1 MKQLFNKII
10 GDKNISFLCLS
21 IVFLILGLINPKVNI
36 ERDIHNYI
44 FVVDISQSMLTKDMS
59 IEGQKVS
66 RLDYSKKLL
75 QGIMDQLPCKT
86 NVSIGMFAGVS
97 VAATY
102 TPINICDNYS
112 AINSTIQHLDW
123 RSVWSGNS
131 RIREG
136 LSNLA
141 RLIRS
146 FPQSAR
152 VVFLTDG
159 EEAPRLHTFNT
170 RDLSQFQGETDWL
183 MVGIGSEE
191 GSAIPKY
198 DSENQLIGFW
208 SVDSFALQPGI
219 AQISESNIGARND
232 SIAFSESDRYIS
244 KLNEKYLIEI
254 TSMIK
259 GHYIKGDSVNSVIS
273 KMTIEHIEKA
283 IECCQKLNSKY
294 YSFHA
299 GFLCDIKV
307 SELGKKVEKKRMP
320 TLFLHEIAHSMGA
333 VFKCSPNVENGHIK
347 GENNDLMNSNSN
359 NVLDKKNDDYYDH
372 EISDCPD
379 LIDSVYFTPT
389 SNTPYDPFE
398 WACLKR
404 DDWKLTNKKFKY
416 EGNTCFLTDDYVS
429 GPPKW
434 LKNARK
440 RDLDEY

>member
-208 SVDSFALQPGI
+208 SIDSFALQPGI

-232 SIAFSESDRYIS
+232 SIAFSESDRYVS

-259 GHYIKGDSVNSVIS
+259 GQYVKGDSVNSVIS
-273 KMTIEHIEKA
+273 KMNMIPPSWRDK
-283 IECCQKLNSKY
+283 
-294 YSFHA
+294 
-299 GFLCDIKV
+299 
-307 SELGKKVEKKRMP
+307 SELPLRNLFV
-320 TLFLHEIAHSMGA
+320 TLSLIFFLLRFNKLLSTIS
-333 VFKCSPNVENGHIK
+333 F
-347 GENNDLMNSNSN
+347 L
-359 NVLDKKNDDYYDH
+359 KKN
-372 EISDCPD
+372 
-379 LIDSVYFTPT
+379 
-389 SNTPYDPFE
+389 
-398 WACLKR
+398 
-404 DDWKLTNKKFKY
+404 KK
-416 EGNTCFLTDDYVS
+416 TI
-429 GPPKW
+429 
-434 LKNARK
+434 A
-440 RDLDEY
+440 

>member
-86 NVSIGMFAGVS
+86 NVSVGMFAGVS

-208 SVDSFALQPGI
+208 SIDSFALQPGI

-259 GHYIKGDSVNSVIS
+259 GQYVKGDSVNSVVS
-273 KMTIEHIEKA
+273 KMNMIPPSWRD
-283 IECCQKLNSKY
+283 N
-294 YSFHA
+294 
-299 GFLCDIKV
+299 
-307 SELGKKVEKKRMP
+307 SELPLRNLFV
-320 TLFLHEIAHSMGA
+320 TLSLIFFLLRFNKLLSTIS
-333 VFKCSPNVENGHIK
+333 F
-347 GENNDLMNSNSN
+347 L
-359 NVLDKKNDDYYDH
+359 KKN
-372 EISDCPD
+372 
-379 LIDSVYFTPT
+379 
-389 SNTPYDPFE
+389 
-398 WACLKR
+398 
-404 DDWKLTNKKFKY
+404 KK
-416 EGNTCFLTDDYVS
+416 TI
-429 GPPKW
+429 
-434 LKNARK
+434 A
-440 RDLDEY
+440 

>member
-10 GDKNISFLCLS
+10 GDKNISFLFLS

-59 IEGQKVS
+59 IDGQKVS

-219 AQISESNIGARND
+219 AQISQSNIGARND

-259 GHYIKGDSVNSVIS
+259 GQYVKGDSVNSVVS
-273 KMTIEHIEKA
+273 KMNMIPPSWRDK
-283 IECCQKLNSKY
+283 
-294 YSFHA
+294 
-299 GFLCDIKV
+299 
-307 SELGKKVEKKRMP
+307 SELPLRNLFV
-320 TLFLHEIAHSMGA
+320 TLSLIFFLLRFNKLLSTIT
-333 VFKCSPNVENGHIK
+333 F
-347 GENNDLMNSNSN
+347 L
-359 NVLDKKNDDYYDH
+359 KKN
-372 EISDCPD
+372 
-379 LIDSVYFTPT
+379 
-389 SNTPYDPFE
+389 
-398 WACLKR
+398 
-404 DDWKLTNKKFKY
+404 KK
-416 EGNTCFLTDDYVS
+416 TI
-429 GPPKW
+429 
-434 LKNARK
+434 A
-440 RDLDEY
+440 

>member
-21 IVFLILGLINPKVNI
+21 IIFLILGLINPKVNI

-59 IEGQKVS
+59 IDGQKVS

-219 AQISESNIGARND
+219 AQISQSNIGARND

-259 GHYIKGDSVNSVIS
+259 GQYVKGDSVNSVVS
-273 KMTIEHIEKA
+273 KMNMIPPSWRDK
-283 IECCQKLNSKY
+283 
-294 YSFHA
+294 
-299 GFLCDIKV
+299 
-307 SELGKKVEKKRMP
+307 SELPLRNLFVTLSLIFFLLRFNKLLP
-320 TLFLHEIAHSMGA
+320 TISFL
-333 VFKCSPNVENGHIK
+333 
-347 GENNDLMNSNSN
+347 
-359 NVLDKKNDDYYDH
+359 KKN
-372 EISDCPD
+372 
-379 LIDSVYFTPT
+379 
-389 SNTPYDPFE
+389 
-398 WACLKR
+398 
-404 DDWKLTNKKFKY
+404 KK
-416 EGNTCFLTDDYVS
+416 TI
-429 GPPKW
+429 
-434 LKNARK
+434 A
-440 RDLDEY
+440 

>member
-112 AINSTIQHLDW
+112 AVNSTIQHLDW

-219 AQISESNIGARND
+219 AQISQSNIGARND

-259 GHYIKGDSVNSVIS
+259 GQYVKGDSVNSVVS
-273 KMTIEHIEKA
+273 KMNMIPPSWRDK
-283 IECCQKLNSKY
+283 
-294 YSFHA
+294 
-299 GFLCDIKV
+299 
-307 SELGKKVEKKRMP
+307 SELPLRNLFV
-320 TLFLHEIAHSMGA
+320 TLSLIFFLLRFNKLLSTIS
-333 VFKCSPNVENGHIK
+333 F
-347 GENNDLMNSNSN
+347 L
-359 NVLDKKNDDYYDH
+359 KKN
-372 EISDCPD
+372 
-379 LIDSVYFTPT
+379 
-389 SNTPYDPFE
+389 
-398 WACLKR
+398 
-404 DDWKLTNKKFKY
+404 KK
-416 EGNTCFLTDDYVS
+416 TI
-429 GPPKW
+429 
-434 LKNARK
+434 A
-440 RDLDEY
+440 

>member
-59 IEGQKVS
+59 IDGQKVS

-259 GHYIKGDSVNSVIS
+259 GQYVKGDSVNSVVS
-273 KMTIEHIEKA
+273 KMNMIPPSWRDK
-283 IECCQKLNSKY
+283 
-294 YSFHA
+294 
-299 GFLCDIKV
+299 
-307 SELGKKVEKKRMP
+307 SELPLRNLFV
-320 TLFLHEIAHSMGA
+320 TLSLIFFLLRFNKLLSTIS
-333 VFKCSPNVENGHIK
+333 F
-347 GENNDLMNSNSN
+347 L
-359 NVLDKKNDDYYDH
+359 KKN
-372 EISDCPD
+372 
-379 LIDSVYFTPT
+379 
-389 SNTPYDPFE
+389 
-398 WACLKR
+398 
-404 DDWKLTNKKFKY
+404 KK
-416 EGNTCFLTDDYVS
+416 TI
-429 GPPKW
+429 
-434 LKNARK
+434 A
-440 RDLDEY
+440 

>member
-1 MKQLFNKII
+1 MKQIFNKII

-112 AINSTIQHLDW
+112 AVNSTIQHLDW

-170 RDLSQFQGETDWL
+170 RDLSKFQGEADWL

-208 SVDSFALQPGI
+208 SIDSFALQPGI
-219 AQISESNIGARND
+219 AQISESNIGTRND

-259 GHYIKGDSVNSVIS
+259 GQYVKGDSVNSVVS
-273 KMTIEHIEKA
+273 KMNMIPPSWRDK
-283 IECCQKLNSKY
+283 
-294 YSFHA
+294 
-299 GFLCDIKV
+299 
-307 SELGKKVEKKRMP
+307 SELPLRNLFV
-320 TLFLHEIAHSMGA
+320 TLSLIFFLLRFNKLLSTIT
-333 VFKCSPNVENGHIK
+333 F
-347 GENNDLMNSNSN
+347 L
-359 NVLDKKNDDYYDH
+359 KKN
-372 EISDCPD
+372 
-379 LIDSVYFTPT
+379 
-389 SNTPYDPFE
+389 
-398 WACLKR
+398 
-404 DDWKLTNKKFKY
+404 KK
-416 EGNTCFLTDDYVS
+416 TI
-429 GPPKW
+429 
-434 LKNARK
+434 A
-440 RDLDEY
+440 

>member
-1 MKQLFNKII
+1 MKQLLYKII
-10 GDKNISFLCLS
+10 GDKNIIFLCLS
-21 IVFLILGLINPKVNI
+21 IVFLILGLINPKVSI

-208 SVDSFALQPGI
+208 SIDSFALQPGI

-273 KMTIEHIEKA
+273 KMNTIPPSWRD
-283 IECCQKLNSKY
+283 N
-294 YSFHA
+294 
-299 GFLCDIKV
+299 
-307 SELGKKVEKKRMP
+307 SELPLRNLFVTLSLVFFLLRFNKLLPTISFLKKKKK
-320 TLFLHEIAHSMGA
+320 TIA
-333 VFKCSPNVENGHIK
+333 
-347 GENNDLMNSNSN
+347 
-359 NVLDKKNDDYYDH
+359 
-372 EISDCPD
+372 
-379 LIDSVYFTPT
+379 
-389 SNTPYDPFE
+389 
-398 WACLKR
+398 
-404 DDWKLTNKKFKY
+404 
-416 EGNTCFLTDDYVS
+416 
-429 GPPKW
+429 
-434 LKNARK
+434 
-440 RDLDEY
+440 

>member
-1 MKQLFNKII
+1 
-10 GDKNISFLCLS
+10 
-21 IVFLILGLINPKVNI
+21 
-36 ERDIHNYI
+36 
-44 FVVDISQSMLTKDMS
+44 
-59 IEGQKVS
+59 
-66 RLDYSKKLL
+66 
-75 QGIMDQLPCKT
+75 MDQLPCKT

-183 MVGIGSEE
+183 VVGIGSEE

-208 SVDSFALQPGI
+208 SIDSFALQPGI

-259 GHYIKGDSVNSVIS
+259 GQYTKGDSVNSVVS
-273 KMTIEHIEKA
+273 KMNMIPPSWRD
-283 IECCQKLNSKY
+283 N
-294 YSFHA
+294 
-299 GFLCDIKV
+299 
-307 SELGKKVEKKRMP
+307 SELPLRNLFVTLSLVFFLLRFNKLLP
-320 TLFLHEIAHSMGA
+320 TLSFLKKKKKTIA
-333 VFKCSPNVENGHIK
+333 
-347 GENNDLMNSNSN
+347 
-359 NVLDKKNDDYYDH
+359 
-372 EISDCPD
+372 
-379 LIDSVYFTPT
+379 
-389 SNTPYDPFE
+389 
-398 WACLKR
+398 
-404 DDWKLTNKKFKY
+404 
-416 EGNTCFLTDDYVS
+416 
-429 GPPKW
+429 
-434 LKNARK
+434 
-440 RDLDEY
+440 

>member
-1 MKQLFNKII
+1 MRELFQKII
-10 GDKNISFLCLS
+10 GDKNIIFLCLS
-21 IVFLILGLINPKVNI
+21 IIFLILGLINPKVTI

-59 IEGQKVS
+59 IEGKEVS

-112 AINSTIQHLDW
+112 AVNSTIQHLDW

-170 RDLSQFQGETDWL
+170 RDLSKFQGEADWL

-259 GHYIKGDSVNSVIS
+259 GQYVKGDSVNSVVS
-273 KMTIEHIEKA
+273 KMNMIPPSWRDK
-283 IECCQKLNSKY
+283 
-294 YSFHA
+294 
-299 GFLCDIKV
+299 
-307 SELGKKVEKKRMP
+307 SELPLRNLFV
-320 TLFLHEIAHSMGA
+320 TLSLIFFLLRFNKLLSTIS
-333 VFKCSPNVENGHIK
+333 F
-347 GENNDLMNSNSN
+347 L
-359 NVLDKKNDDYYDH
+359 KKN
-372 EISDCPD
+372 
-379 LIDSVYFTPT
+379 
-389 SNTPYDPFE
+389 
-398 WACLKR
+398 
-404 DDWKLTNKKFKY
+404 KK
-416 EGNTCFLTDDYVS
+416 TI
-429 GPPKW
+429 
-434 LKNARK
+434 A
-440 RDLDEY
+440 

>member
-208 SVDSFALQPGI
+208 SIDSFALQPGI
-219 AQISESNIGARND
+219 AQISQSNIGARND

-259 GHYIKGDSVNSVIS
+259 GQYVKGDSVNSVVS
-273 KMTIEHIEKA
+273 KMNMIPPSWRDK
-283 IECCQKLNSKY
+283 
-294 YSFHA
+294 
-299 GFLCDIKV
+299 
-307 SELGKKVEKKRMP
+307 SELPLRNLFV
-320 TLFLHEIAHSMGA
+320 TLSLIFFLLRFNKLLSTIS
-333 VFKCSPNVENGHIK
+333 F
-347 GENNDLMNSNSN
+347 L
-359 NVLDKKNDDYYDH
+359 KKN
-372 EISDCPD
+372 
-379 LIDSVYFTPT
+379 
-389 SNTPYDPFE
+389 
-398 WACLKR
+398 
-404 DDWKLTNKKFKY
+404 KK
-416 EGNTCFLTDDYVS
+416 TI
-429 GPPKW
+429 
-434 LKNARK
+434 A
-440 RDLDEY
+440 

>member
-59 IEGQKVS
+59 IDGQKVS

-208 SVDSFALQPGI
+208 SIDSFALQPGI
-219 AQISESNIGARND
+219 AQISESNIGTRND

-259 GHYIKGDSVNSVIS
+259 GQYVKGDSVNSVVS
-273 KMTIEHIEKA
+273 KMNMIPPSWRDK
-283 IECCQKLNSKY
+283 
-294 YSFHA
+294 
-299 GFLCDIKV
+299 
-307 SELGKKVEKKRMP
+307 SELPLRNLFVTLSLIFFLLRFNKLLP
-320 TLFLHEIAHSMGA
+320 TISFL
-333 VFKCSPNVENGHIK
+333 
-347 GENNDLMNSNSN
+347 
-359 NVLDKKNDDYYDH
+359 KKN
-372 EISDCPD
+372 
-379 LIDSVYFTPT
+379 
-389 SNTPYDPFE
+389 
-398 WACLKR
+398 
-404 DDWKLTNKKFKY
+404 KK
-416 EGNTCFLTDDYVS
+416 TI
-429 GPPKW
+429 
-434 LKNARK
+434 A
-440 RDLDEY
+440 

>member
-21 IVFLILGLINPKVNI
+21 IFFLILGLINPKVSI

-208 SVDSFALQPGI
+208 SIDSFALQPGI

-259 GHYIKGDSVNSVIS
+259 GQYVKGDSVNSVVS
-273 KMTIEHIEKA
+273 KMNMIPPSWRD
-283 IECCQKLNSKY
+283 N
-294 YSFHA
+294 
-299 GFLCDIKV
+299 
-307 SELGKKVEKKRMP
+307 SELPLRNLFV
-320 TLFLHEIAHSMGA
+320 TLSLIFFLLRFNKLLSTIT
-333 VFKCSPNVENGHIK
+333 F
-347 GENNDLMNSNSN
+347 L
-359 NVLDKKNDDYYDH
+359 KKN
-372 EISDCPD
+372 
-379 LIDSVYFTPT
+379 
-389 SNTPYDPFE
+389 
-398 WACLKR
+398 
-404 DDWKLTNKKFKY
+404 KK
-416 EGNTCFLTDDYVS
+416 TI
-429 GPPKW
+429 
-434 LKNARK
+434 A
-440 RDLDEY
+440 

>member
-1 MKQLFNKII
+1 MKQLLYKII

-21 IVFLILGLINPKVNI
+21 IVFLILGLINPKVSI

-141 RLIRS
+141 SLIRS

-208 SVDSFALQPGI
+208 SIDSFALQPGI

-259 GHYIKGDSVNSVIS
+259 GQYIKGDSVNSVVS
-273 KMTIEHIEKA
+273 KMNTIPPSWRD
-283 IECCQKLNSKY
+283 N
-294 YSFHA
+294 
-299 GFLCDIKV
+299 
-307 SELGKKVEKKRMP
+307 SELPLRNLFVTLSLVFFLLRFNKLLPTIYFLKKKKK
-320 TLFLHEIAHSMGA
+320 TIA
-333 VFKCSPNVENGHIK
+333 
-347 GENNDLMNSNSN
+347 
-359 NVLDKKNDDYYDH
+359 
-372 EISDCPD
+372 
-379 LIDSVYFTPT
+379 
-389 SNTPYDPFE
+389 
-398 WACLKR
+398 
-404 DDWKLTNKKFKY
+404 
-416 EGNTCFLTDDYVS
+416 
-429 GPPKW
+429 
-434 LKNARK
+434 
-440 RDLDEY
+440 

>member
-152 VVFLTDG
+152 VIFLTDG

-170 RDLSQFQGETDWL
+170 RDLTQFQGETDWL

-208 SVDSFALQPGI
+208 SIDSFALQPGI

-259 GHYIKGDSVNSVIS
+259 GQYVKGDSVNSVVS
-273 KMTIEHIEKA
+273 KMNMIPPSWRDK
-283 IECCQKLNSKY
+283 
-294 YSFHA
+294 
-299 GFLCDIKV
+299 
-307 SELGKKVEKKRMP
+307 SELPLRN
-320 TLFLHEIAHSMGA
+320 LFVSLSLIFFLLRFNKLLSTIS
-333 VFKCSPNVENGHIK
+333 F
-347 GENNDLMNSNSN
+347 L
-359 NVLDKKNDDYYDH
+359 KKN
-372 EISDCPD
+372 
-379 LIDSVYFTPT
+379 
-389 SNTPYDPFE
+389 
-398 WACLKR
+398 
-404 DDWKLTNKKFKY
+404 
-416 EGNTCFLTDDYVS
+416 
-429 GPPKW
+429 
-434 LKNARK
+434 
-440 RDLDEY
+440 

>member
-208 SVDSFALQPGI
+208 SIDSFALQPGI

-259 GHYIKGDSVNSVIS
+259 GQYVKGDSVNSVVS
-273 KMTIEHIEKA
+273 KMNMIPPSWRD
-283 IECCQKLNSKY
+283 N
-294 YSFHA
+294 
-299 GFLCDIKV
+299 
-307 SELGKKVEKKRMP
+307 SELPLRNLFV
-320 TLFLHEIAHSMGA
+320 TLSLIFFLLRFNKLLSTIS
-333 VFKCSPNVENGHIK
+333 F
-347 GENNDLMNSNSN
+347 L
-359 NVLDKKNDDYYDH
+359 KKN
-372 EISDCPD
+372 
-379 LIDSVYFTPT
+379 
-389 SNTPYDPFE
+389 
-398 WACLKR
+398 
-404 DDWKLTNKKFKY
+404 KK
-416 EGNTCFLTDDYVS
+416 TI
-429 GPPKW
+429 
-434 LKNARK
+434 A
-440 RDLDEY
+440 

>member
-112 AINSTIQHLDW
+112 AVNSTIQHLDW

-170 RDLSQFQGETDWL
+170 RDLSQFQGEADWL

-259 GHYIKGDSVNSVIS
+259 GQYVKGDSVNSVVS
-273 KMTIEHIEKA
+273 KMNMIPPSWRDK
-283 IECCQKLNSKY
+283 
-294 YSFHA
+294 
-299 GFLCDIKV
+299 
-307 SELGKKVEKKRMP
+307 SELPLRNLFV
-320 TLFLHEIAHSMGA
+320 TLSLIFFLLRFNKLLSTIS
-333 VFKCSPNVENGHIK
+333 F
-347 GENNDLMNSNSN
+347 L
-359 NVLDKKNDDYYDH
+359 KKN
-372 EISDCPD
+372 
-379 LIDSVYFTPT
+379 
-389 SNTPYDPFE
+389 
-398 WACLKR
+398 
-404 DDWKLTNKKFKY
+404 KK
-416 EGNTCFLTDDYVS
+416 TI
-429 GPPKW
+429 
-434 LKNARK
+434 A
-440 RDLDEY
+440 

>member
-21 IVFLILGLINPKVNI
+21 IVFLILGLINPKVSI

-59 IEGQKVS
+59 TEGQKVS

-208 SVDSFALQPGI
+208 SIDSFALQPGI

-259 GHYIKGDSVNSVIS
+259 GQYVKGDSVNSVVS
-273 KMTIEHIEKA
+273 KMNMIPPSWRDK
-283 IECCQKLNSKY
+283 
-294 YSFHA
+294 
-299 GFLCDIKV
+299 
-307 SELGKKVEKKRMP
+307 SELPLRNLFV
-320 TLFLHEIAHSMGA
+320 TLSLIFFLLRFNKLLSTIT
-333 VFKCSPNVENGHIK
+333 F
-347 GENNDLMNSNSN
+347 L
-359 NVLDKKNDDYYDH
+359 KKN
-372 EISDCPD
+372 
-379 LIDSVYFTPT
+379 
-389 SNTPYDPFE
+389 
-398 WACLKR
+398 
-404 DDWKLTNKKFKY
+404 KK
-416 EGNTCFLTDDYVS
+416 TI
-429 GPPKW
+429 
-434 LKNARK
+434 A
-440 RDLDEY
+440 

>member
-1 MKQLFNKII
+1 MKKLFNKII

-44 FVVDISQSMLTKDMS
+44 FVVDISQSMLTKDMT

-259 GHYIKGDSVNSVIS
+259 GQYVKGDSVNSVVS
-273 KMTIEHIEKA
+273 KMNMIPPSWRDK
-283 IECCQKLNSKY
+283 
-294 YSFHA
+294 
-299 GFLCDIKV
+299 
-307 SELGKKVEKKRMP
+307 SELPLRN
-320 TLFLHEIAHSMGA
+320 LFVALSLIFFLLRFNKLLSTIT
-333 VFKCSPNVENGHIK
+333 F
-347 GENNDLMNSNSN
+347 L
-359 NVLDKKNDDYYDH
+359 KKN
-372 EISDCPD
+372 
-379 LIDSVYFTPT
+379 
-389 SNTPYDPFE
+389 
-398 WACLKR
+398 
-404 DDWKLTNKKFKY
+404 KK
-416 EGNTCFLTDDYVS
+416 TI
-429 GPPKW
+429 
-434 LKNARK
+434 A
-440 RDLDEY
+440 

>member
-1 MKQLFNKII
+1 MKELFNKII

-21 IVFLILGLINPKVNI
+21 IVFLILGLINPKLTI

-86 NVSIGMFAGVS
+86 NISVGMFAGVS

-208 SVDSFALQPGI
+208 SIDSFALQPGI

-259 GHYIKGDSVNSVIS
+259 GQYVKGDSVNSVVS
-273 KMTIEHIEKA
+273 KMNMIPPSWRD
-283 IECCQKLNSKY
+283 N
-294 YSFHA
+294 
-299 GFLCDIKV
+299 
-307 SELGKKVEKKRMP
+307 SELPLRNLFV
-320 TLFLHEIAHSMGA
+320 TLSLIFFLLRFNKLLSTISF
-333 VFKCSPNVENGHIK
+333 V
-347 GENNDLMNSNSN
+347 
-359 NVLDKKNDDYYDH
+359 KKN
-372 EISDCPD
+372 
-379 LIDSVYFTPT
+379 
-389 SNTPYDPFE
+389 
-398 WACLKR
+398 
-404 DDWKLTNKKFKY
+404 KK
-416 EGNTCFLTDDYVS
+416 TI
-429 GPPKW
+429 
-434 LKNARK
+434 A
-440 RDLDEY
+440 

>member
-44 FVVDISQSMLTKDMS
+44 FVVDISQSMLTKDMT

-112 AINSTIQHLDW
+112 AVNSTIQHLDW

-208 SVDSFALQPGI
+208 SIDSFALQPGI

-259 GHYIKGDSVNSVIS
+259 GQYVKGDSVNSVVS
-273 KMTIEHIEKA
+273 KMNMIPPSWRDK
-283 IECCQKLNSKY
+283 
-294 YSFHA
+294 
-299 GFLCDIKV
+299 
-307 SELGKKVEKKRMP
+307 SELPLRN
-320 TLFLHEIAHSMGA
+320 LFVALSLIFFLLRFNKLLSTIT
-333 VFKCSPNVENGHIK
+333 F
-347 GENNDLMNSNSN
+347 L
-359 NVLDKKNDDYYDH
+359 KKN
-372 EISDCPD
+372 
-379 LIDSVYFTPT
+379 
-389 SNTPYDPFE
+389 
-398 WACLKR
+398 
-404 DDWKLTNKKFKY
+404 KK
-416 EGNTCFLTDDYVS
+416 TI
-429 GPPKW
+429 
-434 LKNARK
+434 A
-440 RDLDEY
+440 

>member
-1 MKQLFNKII
+1 
-10 GDKNISFLCLS
+10 LS

-59 IEGQKVS
+59 IDGQKVS

-219 AQISESNIGARND
+219 AQISQSNIGARND

-259 GHYIKGDSVNSVIS
+259 GQYVKGDSVNSVVS
-273 KMTIEHIEKA
+273 KMNMIPPSWRDK
-283 IECCQKLNSKY
+283 
-294 YSFHA
+294 
-299 GFLCDIKV
+299 
-307 SELGKKVEKKRMP
+307 SELPLRNLFV
-320 TLFLHEIAHSMGA
+320 TLSLIFFLLRFNKLLSTIS
-333 VFKCSPNVENGHIK
+333 F
-347 GENNDLMNSNSN
+347 L
-359 NVLDKKNDDYYDH
+359 KKN
-372 EISDCPD
+372 
-379 LIDSVYFTPT
+379 
-389 SNTPYDPFE
+389 
-398 WACLKR
+398 
-404 DDWKLTNKKFKY
+404 KK
-416 EGNTCFLTDDYVS
+416 TI
-429 GPPKW
+429 
-434 LKNARK
+434 A
-440 RDLDEY
+440 

>member
-59 IEGQKVS
+59 IDGQKVS

-112 AINSTIQHLDW
+112 AVNSTIQHLDW

-219 AQISESNIGARND
+219 AQISQSNIGARND

-259 GHYIKGDSVNSVIS
+259 GQYVKGDSVNSVIS
-273 KMTIEHIEKA
+273 KMNMIPPSWRDK
-283 IECCQKLNSKY
+283 
-294 YSFHA
+294 
-299 GFLCDIKV
+299 
-307 SELGKKVEKKRMP
+307 SELPLRNLFV
-320 TLFLHEIAHSMGA
+320 TLSLIFFLLRFNKLLSTIS
-333 VFKCSPNVENGHIK
+333 F
-347 GENNDLMNSNSN
+347 L
-359 NVLDKKNDDYYDH
+359 KKN
-372 EISDCPD
+372 
-379 LIDSVYFTPT
+379 
-389 SNTPYDPFE
+389 
-398 WACLKR
+398 
-404 DDWKLTNKKFKY
+404 KK
-416 EGNTCFLTDDYVS
+416 TI
-429 GPPKW
+429 
-434 LKNARK
+434 A
-440 RDLDEY
+440 

>member
-1 MKQLFNKII
+1 MKELFNKII

-21 IVFLILGLINPKVNI
+21 IVFLILGLINPKLTV

-86 NVSIGMFAGVS
+86 NVSVGMFAGVS

-208 SVDSFALQPGI
+208 SIDSFALQPGI

-259 GHYIKGDSVNSVIS
+259 GQYVKGDSVNSVVS
-273 KMTIEHIEKA
+273 KMNMIPPSWRDK
-283 IECCQKLNSKY
+283 
-294 YSFHA
+294 
-299 GFLCDIKV
+299 
-307 SELGKKVEKKRMP
+307 SELPLRNLFV
-320 TLFLHEIAHSMGA
+320 TLSLIFFLLRFNKLLSTIT
-333 VFKCSPNVENGHIK
+333 F
-347 GENNDLMNSNSN
+347 L
-359 NVLDKKNDDYYDH
+359 KKN
-372 EISDCPD
+372 
-379 LIDSVYFTPT
+379 
-389 SNTPYDPFE
+389 
-398 WACLKR
+398 
-404 DDWKLTNKKFKY
+404 KK
-416 EGNTCFLTDDYVS
+416 TI
-429 GPPKW
+429 
-434 LKNARK
+434 A
-440 RDLDEY
+440 